1 MTFPNI
7 GEAIPGASAGSNI
20 KFSQLRTSWGYS
32 GDSGY
37 FNGSDPSSSEDGNN
51 ISLSAFNDAP
61 FTDNTVINS
70 GSAISI
76 ETHFCDKTFIV
87 PVTGATLLLSS
98 DSVNE
103 QSTVSDFV
111 TVDSVEPNEA
121 NGTIKYEFGDST
133 NGYATPQTSG
143 AQGSDSMTYNI
154 AGVTQ
159 DERFEEITVTIYQ
172 RVGGA
177 DTAVHSET
185 IGEFTIVDGGGGSG
199 SGSGSGSGGGRP

>member
-7 GEAIPGASAGSNI
+7 GVAIPGASAGSNI

-37 FNGSDPSSSEDGNN
+37 FNGSDPSSTGDGNN
-51 ISLSAFNDAP
+51 ISLSRFDGAP
-61 FTDNTVINS
+61 FTDDTVISS
-70 GSAISI
+70 GAISI
-76 ETHFCDKTFIV
+76 GTHFCDKTFIV

-172 RVGGA
+172 RVGNS

-185 IGEFTIVDGGGGSG
+185 IGEFTIVDGGGSG